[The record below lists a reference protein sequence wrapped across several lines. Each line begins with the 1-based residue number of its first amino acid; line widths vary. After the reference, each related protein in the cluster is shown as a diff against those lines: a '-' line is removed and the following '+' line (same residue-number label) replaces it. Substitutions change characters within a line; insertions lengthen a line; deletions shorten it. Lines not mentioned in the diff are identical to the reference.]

1 MIDTTQN
8 ENDVLPNGPVIS
20 DSKVEKKSQMDKLAS
35 IFLTDDLDRIG
46 GRIVQEAIIPNV
58 VDVAKKILHKTIDV
72 AFGASSNSSGS
83 LPASNMTVY
92 NSYSK
97 NNYSTTSQ
105 VPILST
111 RSGVYD
117 YSEVRFRS
125 QKDVQDVVRNLRAVI
140 RTQGK
145 VSVGK
150 YLEFTNNRTIPN
162 DYSYGWTQLDND
174 VYMQETG
181 DPEYPYRLVLPP
193 VAALRNNDRIYL

>member
-111 RSGVYD
+111 RRGVYD

-193 VAALRNNDRIYL
+193 VVALRNNDRIYL

>member
-1 MIDTTQN
+1 MNDTIQN
-8 ENDVLPNGPVIS
+8 ENDALPNGPVIS
-20 DSKVEKKSQMDKLAS
+20 DSKVEKKSHMDKLAA

-46 GRIVQEAIIPNV
+46 GRIVREAIIPNV
-58 VDVAKKILHKTIDV
+58 IEVAKKILHKSIDV
-72 AFGASSNSSGS
+72 AFGTAGNSSTGS
-83 LPASNMTVY
+83 LPVSNMTVY

-97 NNYSTTSQ
+97 NNYGGTQ
-105 VPILST
+105 VPVLSA
-111 RSGVYD
+111 RNGVYD

-181 DPEYPYRLVLPP
+181 DTEYPYRLVLPP
-193 VAALRNNDRIYL
+193 VMALRNNDRIYL

>member
-193 VAALRNNDRIYL
+193 VVALRNNDRIYL

>member
-1 MIDTTQN
+1 MNDTTQN

-72 AFGASSNSSGS
+72 AFGAASSSSGS

-111 RSGVYD
+111 RSNVYD

-140 RTQGK
+140 HTQGK

-193 VAALRNNDRIYL
+193 VVALRNNDRIYL

>member
-1 MIDTTQN
+1 MNDTIQN
-8 ENDVLPNGPVIS
+8 ENGALPNGPVIS
-20 DSKVEKKSQMDKLAS
+20 DSKVEKKSHMDKLAA

-46 GRIVQEAIIPNV
+46 GRIVREAIIPNV
-58 VDVAKKILHKTIDV
+58 IEVAKKILHKSIDV
-72 AFGASSNSSGS
+72 AFGTAGNSSTGS
-83 LPASNMTVY
+83 LPVSNMTVY

-97 NNYSTTSQ
+97 NNYGATQ
-105 VPILST
+105 VPVLSA
-111 RSGVYD
+111 RNGVYD

-174 VYMQETG
+174 VYIQETG
-181 DPEYPYRLVLPP
+181 DTEYPYRLVLPP
-193 VAALRNNDRIYL
+193 VMALRNNDRIYL